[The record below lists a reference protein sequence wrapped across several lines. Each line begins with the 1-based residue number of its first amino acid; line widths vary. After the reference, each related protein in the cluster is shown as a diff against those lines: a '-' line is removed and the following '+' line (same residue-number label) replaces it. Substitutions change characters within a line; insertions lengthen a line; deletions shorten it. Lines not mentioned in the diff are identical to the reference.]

1 MYQTSSGTNGAR
13 AAAINASTQA
23 MASPKLLNTYS
34 NLNHGS
40 APKFS
45 QRRNERQKIGNET
58 GPDTLRLP
66 KDTEMNRSRSP
77 SDIAAKLAAA
87 RYAPQKQ
94 RDLAISAVQ
103 TGRQQSRDQDLR
115 ENPGAPTDITS
126 IAPTDVLVSIF
137 ECKSAARPNEA
148 STGSVMRTSN
158 QDILSPKPL
167 RPSLGGNIRLDGDD
181 ATGKQQR
188 TTQTGGAMN
197 VQPASNTFSAHQA
210 SAQAV
215 MLPKALDLP
224 RAVLKAPK
232 TDALAV
238 YGKSQSRQNI
248 QNSPPSSA
256 IAEDSH
262 LNLGRNL
269 DDSSFIGSTTSAPRV
284 AKRPPP
290 PPPRRSSHLSR
301 NTLREAPNDVLD
313 RSTSRSSNNTR
324 STWTRV
330 FCESNPR
337 TTRESSLDNG
347 TTIEAQQAQVN
358 GEKWRRTPLN
368 TLSPH
373 LTEDSLANAI
383 VASSLASSRAPSPT
397 KLTGPPLPARHVKAQ
412 KVLYYQQHHDN
423 SLYSRTPSPAKG
435 MRQTMR
441 GPPSLDD
448 EAPNAP
454 YVHRPGRRNLLKKHP
469 NKHHEGDRKRW
480 RDEVT
485 ERERKRYEG
494 VWAANRGI
502 HMANLGM
509 HGAFDESPSVTAG
522 NAMVL
527 NVVAR
532 EIWLRSRLPEG
543 VLAEIWDLVD
553 NQSTGTLSRE
563 EFVVGMWLIDQRL
576 KGRKLPARVSDS
588 IWASVRHL
596 SGVKLQTI

>member
-1 MYQTSSGTNGAR
+1 MYQTSNGTNGAR
-13 AAAINASTQA
+13 AAAIAAGTQA
-23 MASPKLLNTYS
+23 MASPKLLNTHS
-34 NLNHGS
+34 SLTRES
-40 APKFS
+40 SPKFL
-45 QRRNERQKIGNET
+45 QRRNERQKIGNES
-58 GPDTLRLP
+58 GPGTLRLP
-66 KDTEMNRSRSP
+66 EDSEMNRSRSP

-94 RDLAISAVQ
+94 QDLAVRTGQ

-115 ENPGAPTDITS
+115 KDSEAPTDITS

-137 ECKSAARPNEA
+137 ERKSAASPNEA
-148 STGSVMRTSN
+148 STSSVMRTSN
-158 QDILSPKPL
+158 QGILSPKPL
-167 RPSLGGNIRLDGDD
+167 RPSMGGNFRPDRDNGP
-181 ATGKQQR
+181 GKEQR
-188 TTQTGGAMN
+188 TTQTNGGMN
-197 VQPASNTFSAHQA
+197 VQPAINTSSAHQA

-224 RAVLKAPK
+224 RAVLRAPK
-232 TDALAV
+232 PDALAV
-238 YGKSQSRQNI
+238 YGEPQSRQNS

-256 IAEDSH
+256 RARKSH
-262 LNLGRNL
+262 LDLGRNL
-269 DDSSFIGSTTSAPRV
+269 DDSFSFGSSTSAPRV

-301 NTLREAPNDVLD
+301 NSLREAPDNVLD
-313 RSTSRSSNNTR
+313 PSTSRSSNNTG
-324 STWTRV
+324 STGTKV
-330 FCESNPR
+330 FCESNCL

-347 TTIEAQQAQVN
+347 TTIGVQQAQVN
-358 GEKWRRTPLN
+358 GEKWRRTPLK
-368 TLSPH
+368 TVSPH

-412 KVLYYQQHHDN
+412 KVLYHQQHHDN

-435 MRQTMR
+435 MRHTMR
-441 GPPSLDD
+441 GPSSLDD
-448 EAPNAP
+448 EASNTPN
-454 YVHRPGRRNLLKKHP
+454 VHRPGRRNLLKKHP

-502 HMANLGM
+502 HMANLGK

-532 EIWLRSRLPEG
+532 EIWLRSRLPDS

-553 NQSTGTLSRE
+553 DQSTGTLSRE